1 MEFVRLTEEQRCSFD
16 ENGYLIIRE
25 ALDAPMLQQVLE
37 TADHMVAQRYRES
50 GGRRTSLTNVI
61 AEEGFI
67 PLLTWHRTVPLVV
80 QLLSH
85 NIRLSKSHLIYKY
98 HDPVEIDEDRYWHRD
113 IQNSHEDLGPAG
125 NTRLQIKIAY
135 HLTDAMES
143 RSGNTWLSPGS
154 NNLTRPLEIP
164 EGRFDPE
171 NAIEPKLRAGDAF
184 LFENRTFHRA
194 GKNRTD
200 RTRKVVMFGY
210 SYAWLSPNDVITQ
223 PEEVTERIK
232 DPIGRQLLGA
242 LRRPNSQIDSRPLR
256 EWCGQHGVRR
266 ASEIAYETLAS

>member
-1 MEFVRLTEEQRCSFD
+1 MKFVRLTQEQRCFFD

-25 ALDAPMLQQVLE
+25 ALDAPMLHQVIE
-37 TADHMVAQRYRES
+37 TADRMVERHYLES
-50 GGRRTSLTNVI
+50 GGRRASLSNVI

-67 PLLTWHRTVPLVV
+67 PLLTWHRTLPLVV
-80 QLLSH
+80 QLLSS

-98 HDPVEIDEDRYWHRD
+98 PDPVSVDEETFWHRD
-113 IQNSHEDLGPAG
+113 IQNSNEDLGPAG
-125 NTRLQIKIAY
+125 NTRLQIKVAY
-135 HLTDAMES
+135 QLTDAMES

-164 EGRFDPE
+164 EGKFDPE

-210 SYAWLSPNDVITQ
+210 SYSWLSPNDAITQ

-232 DPIGRQLLGA
+232 DPIGRQLVGA

-266 ASEIAYETLAS
+266 ASEIAYETSAS